1 MRVRMLLVPLLAA
14 TALLAG
20 CTTAN
25 PSTNPTPTPTSNGLE
40 SKTADEILAAAT
52 AALKD
57 AKSFR
62 AKGKGESDGQ
72 AIEVDLLFAGSDVKG
87 TITLQGASVEV
98 IQSGGASYL
107 KADAEFWK
115 MFLPAEVQ
123 ALALPL
129 VTGKYVKVPATQ
141 SVIPSIDVL
150 LKPEGTVTK
159 GEQTTVDGK
168 KVITV
173 ETKDGKLHV
182 SLEGKP
188 YPVDLVSDDG
198 TIEFSDIDA
207 DATVTAPPASEV
219 FDLSAFTG

>member
-1 MRVRMLLVPLLAA
+1 MRLRILLVPLVASA
-14 TALLAG
+14 ALLAG

-25 PSTNPTPTPTSNGLE
+25 PSTNATPTPTSNGLE
-40 SKTADEILAAAT
+40 AKTADEILTAAT
-52 AALKD
+52 QALKD

-72 AIEVDLLFAGSDVKG
+72 PVEVDLLFAGSDVKG
-87 TITLQGASVEV
+87 TITFDGASVEV
-98 IQSGGASYL
+98 IQAGGASYL

-123 ALALPL
+123 SLALPL
-129 VTGKYVKVPATQ
+129 VTGKYVKVPSNQ
-141 SVIPSIDVL
+141 SPIPTVDMM
-150 LKPEGTVTK
+150 LKPLGDVTK
-159 GEQTTVDGK
+159 GEQTTVAGK

-173 ETKDGKLHV
+173 ETADGKLHV

-198 TIEFSDIDA
+198 TIEFTDIDA
-207 DATVTAPPASEV
+207 DATVSAPAASEV
-219 FDLSAFTG
+219 FDLSAFGG

>member
-1 MRVRMLLVPLLAA
+1 MLLVPLVA
-14 TALLAG
+14 TAALLAG
-20 CTTAN
+20 CQAAN
-25 PSTNPTPTPTSNGLE
+25 PATNPTPTPTSNGLE
-40 SKTADEILAAAT
+40 SKTADEILAAST
-52 AALKD
+52 KALKD

-87 TITLQGASVEV
+87 TISL
-98 IQSGGASYL
+98 GGAAVDVVQAGGSAYL
-107 KADAEFWK
+107 KADEAFWK

-129 VTGKYVKVPATQ
+129 VSGKYVKVPATQ
-141 SVIPSIDVL
+141 SIIPSVDVL

-173 ETKDGKLHV
+173 ETADGKLHV
-182 SLEGKP
+182 SLEGEP
-188 YPVDLVSDDG
+188 YPVDLVSADG
-198 TIEFSDIDA
+198 TIKFSDIDA
-207 DATVTAPPASEV
+207 DATVTAPAASSPEP
-219 FDLSAFTG
+219 FEPG